1 MYETMQPP
9 LLASIL
15 RKRIFS
21 VLYYTESAWFV
32 ITRSLDGWLIKF
44 FFDESS
50 NQIEVSD
57 IILISVICKWE
68 FSELL
73 RSH

>member
-9 LLASIL
+9 LLASIS

-32 ITRSLDGWLIKF
+32 ITGSLDGRLIK
-44 FFDESS
+44 
-50 NQIEVSD
+50 
-57 IILISVICKWE
+57 L
-68 FSELL
+68 
-73 RSH
+73 